1 MSDKPPLTR
10 VTVSRFL
17 ERAAGRLSLE
27 LVAGQRGLNRIIA
40 EPAINRPGLALAG
53 FYNYFP
59 NKRIQLIG
67 FAEFSFLMSLAPDVR
82 ARRLADFFGAHV
94 PCVVFARNKRPF
106 PDVADLA
113 EQFSIPVMRTQMVT
127 GLFMNAA
134 TIIMEDLCAPRVKV
148 HGTMMEV
155 AGIGVLIE
163 GQPGIGKSETALE
176 LVKRGHRLVA
186 DDVVQI
192 RMVEEGKLVG
202 SSPEVLRYLLEIR
215 GLGIIDVR
223 NMYGIGA
230 VIHDKSIDI
239 VMQFEPWQPDRQ
251 YERLGLR
258 EETISILD
266 VKVPYIVTPVMP
278 GRNLAIIAEVAAMN
292 FRLKKIGYSTA
303 AELDR
308 RMMGELHLLQP
319 PDKREP

>member
-1 MSDKPPLTR
+1 MIRTLPVREFAKALDLNILHMGKREYMELHTSD
-10 VTVSRFL
+10 
-17 ERAAGRLSLE
+17 
-27 LVAGQRGLNRIIA
+27 
-40 EPAINRPGLALAG
+40 INRPGLQLTG
-53 FYNYFP
+53 FFELFVFDRVQIMGPVEMAYLKRLDKQKLKETMERYFSYPIPCVLISRKQIPPGEMMEAARKNDVPILDSPLTTTKIMHKTMTYLDNY
-59 NKRIQLIG
+59 
-67 FAEFSFLMSLAPDVR
+67 LAP
-82 ARRLADFFGAHV
+82 
-94 PCVVFARNKRPF
+94 
-106 PDVADLA
+106 
-113 EQFSIPVMRTQMVT
+113 Q
-127 GLFMNAA
+127 A
-134 TIIMEDLCAPRVKV
+134 TR
-148 HGTMMEV
+148 H
-155 AGIGVLIE
+155 GVLMDIYGVGIMLTGE
-163 GQPGIGKSETALE
+163 SGIGKSETALE

-192 RMVEEGKLVG
+192 RMVDEGKLVG

-239 VMQFEPWQPDRQ
+239 VMQFEAWQPDRQ

-308 RMMGELHLLQP
+308 RMMGDLHLLQP
-319 PDKREP
+319 PDEREP